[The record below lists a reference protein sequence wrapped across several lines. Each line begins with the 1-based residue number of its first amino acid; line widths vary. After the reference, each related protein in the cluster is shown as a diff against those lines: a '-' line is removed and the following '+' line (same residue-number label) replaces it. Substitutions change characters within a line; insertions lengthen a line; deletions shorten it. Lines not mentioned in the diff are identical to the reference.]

1 MAGPIEVNE
10 SNFQAEVLQSSIPVV
25 VDFWAT
31 WCGPCRAIAPLVH
44 EIATEMEG
52 KAKVV
57 KLNVDE
63 AQDISVEYGV
73 RSIPTLIFF
82 KDGKETER
90 IIGITDKS
98 KIISALTR

>member
-1 MAGPIEVNE
+1 MANLFEVND
-10 SNFQAEVLQSSIPVV
+10 SNFETEVLKSPIPVV

-31 WCGPCRAIAPLVH
+31 WCGPCRAITPIV
-44 EIATEMEG
+44 EEVATEMAG

-57 KLNVDE
+57 KLDVDN
-63 AQDISVEYGV
+63 AQDTAVEYGV

-90 IIGITDKS
+90 IVGITDKA
-98 KIISALTR
+98 KIIAALS

>member
-1 MAGPIEVNE
+1 MAKPIEVNE
-10 SNFQAEVLQSSIPVV
+10 SNFKTEVLQSPIPVI

-31 WCGPCRAIAPLVH
+31 WCGPCIAISPIVH
-44 EIATEMEG
+44 EVATEMEG

-63 AQDISVEYGV
+63 AQEISIEYGV

-82 KDGKETER
+82 KNGQETHR
-90 IIGITDKS
+90 IIGVTDKS
-98 KIISALTR
+98 KIIAAIK

>member
-1 MAGPIEVNE
+1 MANLIEVND
-10 SNFQAEVLQSSIPVV
+10 SNFETEVLKSAIPVV

-31 WCGPCRAIAPLVH
+31 WCGPCRAIAPIV
-44 EIATEMEG
+44 EEVATETEG

-63 AQDISVEYGV
+63 AQDTAVEYGV

-82 KDGKETER
+82 KDGKETDR
-90 IIGITDKS
+90 IVGVTDKS
-98 KIISALTR
+98 KIIAALS

>member
-1 MAGPIEVNE
+1 MAKPIDVNND
-10 SNFQAEVLQSSIPVV
+10 NFEKEVLQSPIPVV
-25 VDFWAT
+25 IDFWAT
-31 WCGPCRAIAPLVH
+31 WCGPCRAIAPIVD
-44 EIATEMEG
+44 EVATEMEG

-82 KDGKETER
+82 KNGKETDR
-90 IIGITDKS
+90 IVGITDKS
-98 KIISALTR
+98 KIIAALS

>member
-1 MAGPIEVNE
+1 MAELIEVNDA
-10 SNFQAEVLQSSIPVV
+10 NFEIEVLQSPIPVV

-31 WCGPCRAIAPLVH
+31 WCGPCRAIAPIVH
-44 EIATEMEG
+44 EVANELEG
-52 KAKVV
+52 KAKVL

-82 KDGKETER
+82 KDGKETNR
-90 IIGITDKS
+90 IVGTTDKS
-98 KIISALTR
+98 KIIAELT

>member
-1 MAGPIEVNE
+1 MAEPIEVNV
-10 SNFQAEVLQSSIPVV
+10 SNFTTEVLQSPIPVV

-44 EIATEMEG
+44 EVATEMEG

-63 AQDISVEYGV
+63 AQDIAVEYGV

-82 KDGKETER
+82 KNGEESER
-90 IIGITDKS
+90 IVGVTDKS
-98 KIISALTR
+98 KIIAALS